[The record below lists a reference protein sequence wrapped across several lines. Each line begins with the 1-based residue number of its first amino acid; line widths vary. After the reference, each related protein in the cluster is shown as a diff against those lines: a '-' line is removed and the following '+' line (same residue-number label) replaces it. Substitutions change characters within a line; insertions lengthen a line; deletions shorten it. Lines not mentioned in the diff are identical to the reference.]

1 MATPAEKEETRFTSR
16 IKHTHA
22 QAWNTHTHTHT
33 HTSSRSEH
41 THKLRLGTH
50 TQAQAWNTHTQAQ
63 AWNTAYL
70 FVEPVLTCA
79 PLAHDQL
86 SHVDNQSASTS

>member
-22 QAWNTHTHTHT
+22 QAWNTHT
-33 HTSSRSEH
+33 
-41 THKLRLGTH
+41 
-50 TQAQAWNTHTQAQ
+50 QAQ

-70 FVEPVLTCA
+70 FVEPVQTCA
-79 PLAHDQL
+79 PLAHQL